1 MQRCKAAR
9 HLPEIV
15 NAKGIADV
23 LMDMLNALDPNNREG
38 NVIQGGRSW
47 IMPRFDVSVALVGM
61 CQHVSST
68 ASCSLPRLPST
79 QSQKH
84 VFKGCLVSASVDQ
97 ATDVVHVAV
106 AKLKMEIT
114 REYVSSYLNGH
125 KPWIRLKRYGK
136 TLLGTARPMRTLN
149 RRKRVLKPLITWAI
163 EGDENSNFFHG
174 MLKKKRH
181 ILNVRGVM
189 IDGEWVDDPGR
200 VKRELYEHFKGR
212 FSKPGRREASITIEF
227 PHKISGEQCNEIESE
242 VTNEEIKRAVWDCG
256 TDKAP
261 GPDGYTF
268 GFYRR
273 FWDII
278 QVDVF
283 AAIKHFFVHGAFPKG
298 GNSSFIALIPK
309 NQNAI
314 LVKDFRP
321 ISLIGSLYK
330 IVAKIMANRL
340 VGVLSGIV
348 NEVQSAFISDR
359 QILDGPFILNE
370 VLHWCKLRK
379 KQALIFKVDFEKAY
393 DSVRWDF
400 LDEILRKF
408 GFGDKWC
415 KWIQSCLQSSRGSI
429 MINGSPTEEFQ
440 FGRGLKQG
448 DPLSPFLFLLVM
460 ESLHISFQRIVDAGM
475 FRGINLGGGQVNLSH
490 MFYADDAVFVG
501 QWCDGNINT
510 LVHVLDCF
518 HKVSGLRMNL
528 GKSKIIGVHVEDAVV
543 SRDAGKLGCM
553 ILKSPFMYLGACVGG
568 NMSRVHMWKDI
579 VERVKARL
587 SKWKMQTL
595 SIGGRLTLVKSVLGS
610 MPLYYFSIFRVPKAI
625 LSEMEGIRSN
635 FFNGHGS
642 NCHKASWVNWKKAL
656 LPKNRGGLGIS
667 SLFAMNRGLMFKWIW
682 KFYNHGNSLWA
693 RVIKAIHGADG
704 NIGSNRRVGGQSC
717 WTSIIQEMKSFS
729 NKGCDF
735 SKYIR
740 IKVGDGVSTL
750 FWEDKWNEEGILR
763 DLFPRVYAL
772 DLNKSINVAA
782 KLSHPCF
789 SYSFRRSPRGGTE
802 MIQFLKV
809 VELVSKVNLDT
820 NSDRRIWELED
831 TGVFSVASVRRKIDD
846 LMLPRVDYITR
857 WNNFVPI
864 KVNVHAWKTMG
875 NALPTRFNI
884 SRRGISIDS
893 ILCAICDIGVETTGH
908 LFFSCTM
915 ARDVYKLITRWWE
928 VPDLIVD
935 SYEGWLSWITEV
947 RLPKKN
953 KKMLEGVCYV
963 MWWLLWWFRNKKIF
977 EGKQI
982 KKAMFF
988 DELVSYCSEDQYAVS
1003 IKEDT
1008 VYPCLHSPKT
1018 TKGMKIN
1025 TPYPE
1030 DSIRRIQDM

>member
-1 MQRCKAAR
+1 
-9 HLPEIV
+9 
-15 NAKGIADV
+15 
-23 LMDMLNALDPNNREG
+23 
-38 NVIQGGRSW
+38 
-47 IMPRFDVSVALVGM
+47 
-61 CQHVSST
+61 
-68 ASCSLPRLPST
+68 
-79 QSQKH
+79 
-84 VFKGCLVSASVDQ
+84 
-97 ATDVVHVAV
+97 
-106 AKLKMEIT
+106 
-114 REYVSSYLNGH
+114 
-125 KPWIRLKRYGK
+125 
-136 TLLGTARPMRTLN
+136 
-149 RRKRVLKPLITWAI
+149 
-163 EGDENSNFFHG
+163 
-174 MLKKKRH
+174 
-181 ILNVRGVM
+181 
-189 IDGEWVDDPGR
+189 
-200 VKRELYEHFKGR
+200 
-212 FSKPGRREASITIEF
+212 
-227 PHKISGEQCNEIESE
+227 
-242 VTNEEIKRAVWDCG
+242 
-256 TDKAP
+256 
-261 GPDGYTF
+261 
-268 GFYRR
+268 
-273 FWDII
+273 
-278 QVDVF
+278 
-283 AAIKHFFVHGAFPKG
+283 
-298 GNSSFIALIPK
+298 
-309 NQNAI
+309 
-314 LVKDFRP
+314 
-321 ISLIGSLYK
+321 
-330 IVAKIMANRL
+330 
-340 VGVLSGIV
+340 
-348 NEVQSAFISDR
+348 
-359 QILDGPFILNE
+359 
-370 VLHWCKLRK
+370 
-379 KQALIFKVDFEKAY
+379 
-393 DSVRWDF
+393 
-400 LDEILRKF
+400 
-408 GFGDKWC
+408 
-415 KWIQSCLQSSRGSI
+415 
-429 MINGSPTEEFQ
+429 
-440 FGRGLKQG
+440 
-448 DPLSPFLFLLVM
+448 M

-528 GKSKIIGVHVEDAVV
+528 GKSKIMGVHVEDVVV

-789 SYSFRRSPRGGTE
+789 SYSFRRSPKGGTE
-802 MIQFLKV
+802 MIQFLKG

-831 TGVFSVASVRRKIDD
+831 TDVFSVASVRRKIDD

-884 SRRGISIDS
+884 SRRGICIDS
-893 ILCAICDIGVETTGH
+893 ILCAI
-908 LFFSCTM
+908 
-915 ARDVYKLITRWWE
+915 
-928 VPDLIVD
+928 
-935 SYEGWLSWITEV
+935 
-947 RLPKKN
+947 
-953 KKMLEGVCYV
+953 
-963 MWWLLWWFRNKKIF
+963 
-977 EGKQI
+977 
-982 KKAMFF
+982 
-988 DELVSYCSEDQYAVS
+988 
-1003 IKEDT
+1003 
-1008 VYPCLHSPKT
+1008 
-1018 TKGMKIN
+1018 
-1025 TPYPE
+1025 
-1030 DSIRRIQDM
+1030 